1 MKARAKLDRVVNGS
15 LPDFGDIDNLL
26 YLSVRVKEIFER
38 WKKEKNTDILN
49 SYHSDGDQSRRYS
62 WFTVGRLS

>member
-38 WKKEKNTDILN
+38 
-49 SYHSDGDQSRRYS
+49 
-62 WFTVGRLS
+62 